1 MLPDLPG
8 LKRDIQQVLDRY
20 LQNQVHARLGVFN
33 ESPQHVIHEGSRMRT
48 IRADGSVD
56 ESDLKEASAEM
67 SLKFAEIPQLS
78 PNERVTKLNN
88 MADELANQIVKHLF
102 GTLDAVLEKA
112 GQVTNQ
118 KGKPLS
124 ADAIF
129 EALEKIQLDFDE
141 AGQHHKLSIVVPPTL
156 ISRAKEVFEQIESD
170 PTLQKR
176 YEEIITRKK
185 LEWRDREA
193 ARKLVG

>member
-1 MLPDLPG
+1 MLPDLPS
-8 LKRDIQQVLDRY
+8 LKRDIQRILDRY
-20 LQNQVHARLGVFN
+20 LQQQVHARLGVFN
-33 ESPQHVIHEGSRMRT
+33 ESLQHIIHEGNRMRT
-48 IRADGSVD
+48 IRADGSVE
-56 ESDLKEASAEM
+56 ESNLKEASAEM
-67 SLKFAEIPQLS
+67 SLQLAEIPHLT
-78 PNERVTKLNN
+78 PNERIAKLNN

-112 GQVTNQ
+112 GQVANQ

-124 ADAIF
+124 AEAVF

-141 AGQHHKLSIVVPPTL
+141 TGKHHKLSIVVPPAL
-156 ISRAKEVFEQIESD
+156 FLRAKEVFEQIESD
-170 PTLQKR
+170 PALKKR
-176 YEEIITRKK
+176 YEDILTRKK